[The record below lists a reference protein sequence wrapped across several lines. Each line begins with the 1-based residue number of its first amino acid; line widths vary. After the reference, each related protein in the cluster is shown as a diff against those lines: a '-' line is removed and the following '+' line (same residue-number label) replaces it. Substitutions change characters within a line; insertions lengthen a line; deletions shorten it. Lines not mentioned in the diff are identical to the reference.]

1 MDFERILSHLYF
13 WVILSPSCCALYTA
27 ALLCRRLRRN
37 RRHPFLCS
45 YARTAACCSPRREI
59 HYHDNGVHT
68 VNVRRE
74 SYIADCYVTA
84 AAAAGWIAHCGGGN
98 QFRVKS
104 VLSTPLSLRN
114 SYWSSSECK
123 EFKLE
128 WPYLAA
134 NLFLVTLSGTYLFM
148 QPRLIQ
154 LELYSC

>member
-1 MDFERILSHLYF
+1 MVNCPPALHSQLSGCILYPY
-13 WVILSPSCCALYTA
+13 IYTA
-27 ALLCRRLRRN
+27 ALLCRRR
-37 RRHPFLCS
+37 RRHPSLCS
-45 YARTAACCSPRREI
+45 YVRTAACCSPRREI

-98 QFRVKS
+98 QFRIKS

-123 EFKLE
+123 EFKNGMTIFGSKPIFGYTS
-128 WPYLAA
+128 WH
-134 NLFLVTLSGTYLFM
+134 
-148 QPRLIQ
+148 LITHATKAHTT
-154 LELYSC
+154 